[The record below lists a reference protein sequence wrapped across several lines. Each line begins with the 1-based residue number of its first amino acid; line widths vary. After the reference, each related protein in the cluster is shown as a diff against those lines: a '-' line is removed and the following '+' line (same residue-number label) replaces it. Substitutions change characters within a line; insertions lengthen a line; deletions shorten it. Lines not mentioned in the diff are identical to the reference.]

1 MKIPLTAIHNFKQLR
16 LMPSILDTGH
26 ECVAEDC
33 CTKSLAEW
41 NFEIEL
47 NVKMESQ
54 HKVVTIIVAEQAGTV
69 EISCG
74 RKAVLS
80 AMATMLNSFP
90 VDVIV

>member
-1 MKIPLTAIHNFKQLR
+1 MKIPLTAIRDFKQLW

-54 HKVVTIIVAEQAGTV
+54 HKYSYYHSGRTGWN
-69 EISCG
+69 CG
-74 RKAVLS
+74 NILQKENRTFCYGYNA
-80 AMATMLNSFP
+80 
-90 VDVIV
+90 